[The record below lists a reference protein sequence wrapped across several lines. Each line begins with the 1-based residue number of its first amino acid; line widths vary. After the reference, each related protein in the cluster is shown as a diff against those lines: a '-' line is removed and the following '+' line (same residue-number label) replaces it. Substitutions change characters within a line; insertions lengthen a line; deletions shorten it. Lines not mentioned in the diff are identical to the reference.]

1 MAESRQGCRR
11 YKRGPTAETPQ
22 LGRGGV
28 VNRDIVPQRYGETI
42 LSCQTRN
49 CASSREWKRSSVVSF
64 QLTVRKERIRRTAGQ
79 CTIRNAPAGPGRRS
93 QQGYCTTAGW
103 GNRSKLLVLSF

>member
-79 CTIRNAPAGPGRRS
+79 RTTRKAPARPGRRNP
-93 QQGYCTTAGW
+93 QGYCTTAGW
-103 GNRSKLLVLSF
+103 WNHIKFVILR